1 MEIRKHLKADLER
14 KRTYLFQI
22 GMILSLV
29 FVLTAF
35 EYKSYEKTSIDLPKG
50 AGLQLVDEIIPVTI
64 QKEKPLP
71 PVPKVNLVIEVID
84 NSEKADEGIDIDA
97 FADDKTSVPDY
108 IPEIEDEPEF
118 LPDDIPMAIPEV
130 MPEFP
135 GGLSALYEFLKDNV
149 NYPDFAKQ
157 VGIQGTVY
165 LCFVIEKDGF
175 ISNVEIL
182 RGIGGR
188 CDEEAVRVVKS
199 MPPWKPGRQMG
210 RPVRVAYKLP
220 IKFTLK

>member
-1 MEIRKHLKADLER
+1 MEIRKHPKADLER

-22 GMILSLV
+22 GMIISLV
-29 FVLTAF
+29 FALMAF

-71 PVPKVNLVIEVID
+71 PAPKVNLVIKVVD
-84 NSEKADEGIDIDA
+84 NLDKADEGIDIDA
-97 FADDKTSVPDY
+97 FADDNTSVPDY
-108 IPEIEDEPEF
+108 VPEIEDEPEV
-118 LPDDIPMAIPEV
+118 LPDDIPVAIPEV

-149 NYPDFAKQ
+149 NYPEFAKK
-157 VGIQGTVY
+157 VNIQGTVY
-165 LCFVIEKDGF
+165 VSFVVEKDGSV
-175 ISNVEIL
+175 SNVEIL
-182 RGIGGR
+182 RGIGGG

-220 IKFTLK
+220 IRFTLK